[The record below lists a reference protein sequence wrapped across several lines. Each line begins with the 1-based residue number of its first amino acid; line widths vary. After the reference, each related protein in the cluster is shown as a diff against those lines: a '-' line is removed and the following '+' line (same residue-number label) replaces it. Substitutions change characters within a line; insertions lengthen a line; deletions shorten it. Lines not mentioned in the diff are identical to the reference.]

1 MRPIKLT
8 LSAFGPYG
16 GIESIDFRDATDA
29 GLFGIYGPTGSGKSS
44 IFSAIAF
51 ALFGE
56 GAKEEQGIGTMR
68 SDFATDGLLTEVS
81 LQFELGAKRYYV
93 RRIPDQPRP
102 KTRGEGQTM
111 QPHAAWL
118 FDVSS
123 VAIDDVGPARC
134 GVPLAERKVG
144 DVTRLVEEVLGY
156 GAQQFR
162 QIVLLPQGRF
172 ERFLVS
178 NSKDRL
184 EILRELFDVS
194 LYRKLTDKLKLEA
207 AEVRRE
213 IEDGYRLN
221 GQRLAAE
228 GFASSDELSAGIA
241 SALDRYELN
250 QLAVAETSAALTL
263 ANKAFAE
270 AVSCEKL
277 FVEVEAAG
285 AALEQQEGKVPEFD
299 AIRARKSRAEL
310 ARRMADLDNS
320 LTDARKRHE
329 AAGAAQAS
337 ARDAA
342 VRARDVAVAA
352 SALLADL
359 RSLEHEIETLS
370 RKVDEMD
377 RHQQVLVDSAERFVE
392 HEEAL
397 AALDRAKQGH
407 DQAVADQQ
415 QVDLAFEEKSAAFAA
430 AQRDA
435 MERQSFIGQR
445 DRLKI
450 ELDGAH
456 AHLSATQAVERAQ
469 AEYDEAAAAAG
480 DAQNNHHHA
489 VEEVAARESDYI
501 SAQASILAERL
512 EDGVPC
518 PVCGG
523 CDHPLPARGTGDAG
537 LLEKAWRAAQAAS
550 IAAAKMDRQAQSR
563 VSSAKATLDERQAT
577 LSGLDVPQRGF
588 SEIET
593 EHRHSLAA
601 INELGSIVDL
611 TLLAKELDESRDRKL
626 ATATKLLQ
634 ANSYLG
640 DATTA
645 EALARQSY
653 GDRIASVPEALRDAP
668 VLQAA
673 IDAARANVN
682 WRKKAIS
689 DALAHEGSSQAA
701 LIKAEATLQN
711 ASTSLQDCADEV
723 ERNQATFDARL
734 IELRIS
740 EAEYRSAIPDIDLIG
755 ELEGAIVEFDRGL
768 AAARGRQTAAK
779 NNVGSAQRP
788 DMEPFRLSCN
798 QAQAAADEASRHSAE
813 AQQKHRSLTDLQT
826 SLADE
831 LESLQNLE
839 QASGSLRGLAEAFDG
854 QNELRTTLETFAIGA
869 MFDQVLEAANLRL
882 DPMTGGR
889 YRFER
894 DTVSVGGRSKRGLDV
909 RVHDIQTGRARE
921 IITLSGGETFIAA
934 LSLALGLSDVVEM
947 THGAI
952 RLDTI
957 FIDEGFGSLDT
968 DNDAGTLDQVLQVL
982 QDIVGERRSVGLISH
997 VPLVQQAVPNGF
1009 SVRKGVNGSVI
1020 ESRLQ

>member
-16 GIESIDFRDATDA
+16 GVESIDFRDATDA

-68 SDFATDGLLTEVS
+68 SDFATDALLTEVS

-102 KTRGEGQTM
+102 KARGEGQTM

-123 VAIDDVGPARC
+123 VAIDDVGPDCC

-144 DVTRLVEEVLGY
+144 DVARLVEELLGY

-194 LYRKLTDKLKLEA
+194 LYRKLTEKLKLEA

-228 GFASSDELSAGIA
+228 GFASSDELSVGIA
-241 SALDRYELN
+241 SALERYELSR
-250 QLAVAETSAALTL
+250 LAVAESSAVLTL
-263 ANKAFAE
+263 ANNVFAE
-270 AVSCEKL
+270 AVSREKL
-277 FVEVEAAG
+277 FVEVEAAD
-285 AALEQQEGKVPEFD
+285 AALEQLEGKVPEFD
-299 AIRARKSRAEL
+299 AVRARKSRAEL
-310 ARRMADLDNS
+310 ARRMADLDSS
-320 LTDARKRHE
+320 LTEARTRHGS
-329 AAGAAQAS
+329 AVAAQAS
-337 ARDAA
+337 ASEAE
-342 VRARDVAVAA
+342 VRARDAAAAA

-359 RSLEHEIETLS
+359 RSLEHEIEALG
-370 RKVDEMD
+370 RKVDEME
-377 RHQQVLVDSAERFVE
+377 RHQQVLVDSADRLAE
-392 HEEAL
+392 HEKAL

-407 DQAVADQQ
+407 NQAAADQQ
-415 QVDLAFEEKSAAFAA
+415 QADRAFEEKSAAFAA

-435 MERQSFIGQR
+435 LERQSLIGRR
-445 DRLKI
+445 DKLKI

-456 AHLSATQAVERAQ
+456 THLSATQAVEQAQ
-469 AEYDEAAAAAG
+469 AEYDQAAAAAA
-480 DAQNNHHHA
+480 DARNHHHLA
-489 VEEVAARESDYI
+489 VEELAARESDYI
-501 SAQASILAERL
+501 SAQASVLAERL

-523 CDHPLPARGTGDAG
+523 KDHPQPAHGTGDSG
-537 LLEKAWRAAQAAS
+537 LLEKAWRAAQTAAV
-550 IAAAKMDRQAQSR
+550 AATKKDREAQSR
-563 VSSAKATLDERQAT
+563 ASSTKATLGERQASV
-577 LSGLDVPQRGF
+577 SGLDVPQRGVN
-588 SEIET
+588 EIET
-593 EHRHSLAA
+593 EYRHSLAA

-611 TLLAKELDESRDRKL
+611 TLLAKEVGDLRDHRL
-626 ATATKLLQ
+626 TTTTKLQ
-634 ANSYLG
+634 QTNSTLG

-645 EALARQSY
+645 EAVSRQGY
-653 GDRIASVPEALRDAP
+653 ADRIASVPETLRDAN

-673 IDAARANVN
+673 IDDARADLDR
-682 WRKKAIS
+682 RKKAIA
-689 DALAHEGSSQAA
+689 DALEQQQSSKAA
-701 LIKAEATLQN
+701 LIKAEAALQN
-711 ASTSLQDCADEV
+711 ASKSLKDCADEV
-723 ERNQATFDARL
+723 ERRQTAFDTRL
-734 IELRIS
+734 IELGIS
-740 EAEYRSAIPDIDLIG
+740 ETAYRLAIPDVDLIG
-755 ELEGAIVEFDRGL
+755 ELEGSIVEFDRDL
-768 AAARGRQTAAK
+768 AAARGRQTAAR
-779 NNVGSAQRP
+779 NNVGNAQRP
-788 DMEPFRLSCN
+788 DLEPFRLSCN
-798 QAQAAADEASRHSAE
+798 QAQAAADEASKNSAE
-813 AQQKHRSLTDLQT
+813 AQQKHRSLIDLQT

-831 LESLQNLE
+831 LENLRSLE

-968 DNDAGTLDQVLQVL
+968 ENDAGTLDQVLQVL

-1020 ESRLQ
+1020 ESRMQ

>member
-1 MRPIKLT
+1 MRPIKLN

-16 GIESIDFRDATDA
+16 AIESIDFREATDA

-68 SDFATDGLLTEVS
+68 SDFADDALLTEVS
-81 LQFELGAKRYYV
+81 LQFELGSKRYYV

-123 VAIDDVGPARC
+123 VAIDDVSPDCC
-134 GVPLAERKVG
+134 GIPLAERKVG
-144 DVTRLVEEVLGY
+144 DVGRLVEELLGY

-194 LYRKLTDKLKLEA
+194 LYRKLTEKLKADA
-207 AEVRRE
+207 ADVRRE

-221 GQRLAAE
+221 GQRLAVE

-241 SALDRYELN
+241 SALEQFELSR
-250 QLAVAETSAALTL
+250 LAVAETSAVLTL
-263 ANKAFAE
+263 ANDAFAA
-270 AVSCEKL
+270 AVSQEKL
-277 FVEVEAAG
+277 FVEVDAAS
-285 AALEQQEGKVPEFD
+285 AALEQLEGKLPEFEVV
-299 AIRARKSRAEL
+299 RVRKSRAEL
-310 ARRMADLDNS
+310 ARRMADLDNG
-320 LTDARKRHE
+320 LMDARMRHGS
-329 AAGAAQAS
+329 AVTAQADAS
-337 ARDAA
+337 EAEVRARDAA
-342 VRARDVAVAA
+342 SVA
-352 SALLADL
+352 SASLAEL
-359 RSLEHEIETLS
+359 RSHEDEIETLG
-370 RKVDEMD
+370 RKVDEMG
-377 RHQQVLVDSAERFVE
+377 RHKQVLVDSAERRAE
-392 HEEAL
+392 HDKAL
-397 AALDRAKQGH
+397 GALDSAKQGY
-407 DQAVADQQ
+407 DQAVSDQQ
-415 QVDLAFEEKSAAFAA
+415 QADRSFEEKSAAVAA

-435 MERQSFIGQR
+435 LERHSLIRRR
-445 DRLKI
+445 DSLKI

-456 AHLSATQAVERAQ
+456 AHHSASQALEKAQ
-469 AEYDEAAAAAG
+469 AEYDSAAAAAM
-480 DAQNNHHHA
+480 DAQTRHHHA
-489 VEEVAARESDYI
+489 GEEEAAREGDYI
-501 SAQASILAERL
+501 SAQASVLAERL
-512 EDGVPC
+512 EDGAPC

-523 CDHPLPARGTGDAG
+523 SDHPNPAHGTGDAG
-537 LLEKAWRAAQAAS
+537 LLEKAWRGAQSAS
-550 IAAAKMDRQAQSR
+550 IAAAKIDREAQSR
-563 VSSAKATLDERQAT
+563 ASSAKATLDARQAT
-577 LSGLDVPQRGF
+577 LSGLVVPQRGI
-588 SEIET
+588 SEIEA
-593 EHRHSLAA
+593 EYHHALAA
-601 INELGSIVDL
+601 IDKLGDIVDL
-611 TLLAKELDESRDRKL
+611 TLLAKEVDELRDRKL
-626 ATATKLLQ
+626 MAATKLLQ
-634 ANSYLG
+634 ANSTLG

-645 EALARQSY
+645 EALSRQGY
-653 GDRIASVPEALRDAP
+653 ADRIASVPEALRDAT

-673 IDAARANVN
+673 IDAARADLER
-682 WRKKAIS
+682 RKKAIS
-689 DALAHEGSSQAA
+689 DALERDQSSQAT
-701 LIKAEATLQN
+701 LIKAEAAHQT
-711 ASTSLQDCADEV
+711 ASTLLNECAGEV
-723 ERNQATFDARL
+723 ESKRATFDARL
-734 IELRIS
+734 IEFGIS
-740 EAEYRSAIPDIDLIG
+740 EAAYRSAIPDVALIG
-755 ELEGAIVEFDRGL
+755 ELEGSIAEFDREL
-768 AAARGRQTAAK
+768 AAARGRQTAAR
-779 NNVGSAQRP
+779 NNVGSAERP
-788 DMEPFRLSCN
+788 IMEPFRLSCS

-813 AQQKHRSLTDLQT
+813 ARQKHRSLLDLQT

-831 LESLQNLE
+831 LENLQSLE

-968 DNDAGTLDQVLQVL
+968 ENDAGTLDQVLQVL